1 MRIRIKHYLYLLY
14 SISFIFSVQF
24 ALVVYVNSSFLEE
37 KTGKGWVGTIFTL
50 ASLLSIL
57 ALLEIPRLLN
67 RLGNYK
73 TSLLVILGNT
83 ISLLLLGFIHSPLLI
98 VCSFFLYNIT
108 NYSLMFSR
116 DVYMEGYTEGGSV
129 GETRGS
135 LLTIVNLAWV
145 FSPLLSG
152 FVISKMSYQGMYLI
166 AAMFTLPSFF
176 LVSPW
181 LKRFEDPAYQRV
193 RIKETLK
200 KIAAEKN
207 LKKIYSSEFLLRFF
221 YSWMI
226 IYMPIYLHEFLG
238 FDWKEIGIIFTAMLV
253 PFVILD
259 YPLGKLSDKIGEKK
273 MLAIGFTIISLSTI
287 SIFFISSTDL
297 VIWALIMFATRVGAA
312 TVEIMNE
319 SYFFKKIR
327 AQDAGLISFFRN
339 LFPLS
344 LVISPLLATIL
355 LFFLPYKFLFFI
367 SGVILFYGIY
377 LSFTIREIIHQ

>member
-1 MRIRIKHYLYLLY
+1 
-14 SISFIFSVQF
+14 
-24 ALVVYVNSSFLEE
+24 
-37 KTGKGWVGTIFTL
+37 
-50 ASLLSIL
+50 
-57 ALLEIPRLLN
+57 
-67 RLGNYK
+67 
-73 TSLLVILGNT
+73 
-83 ISLLLLGFIHSPLLI
+83 
-98 VCSFFLYNIT
+98 
-108 NYSLMFSR
+108 
-116 DVYMEGYTEGGSV
+116 
-129 GETRGS
+129 
-135 LLTIVNLAWV
+135 
-145 FSPLLSG
+145 
-152 FVISKMSYQGMYLI
+152 MYLI